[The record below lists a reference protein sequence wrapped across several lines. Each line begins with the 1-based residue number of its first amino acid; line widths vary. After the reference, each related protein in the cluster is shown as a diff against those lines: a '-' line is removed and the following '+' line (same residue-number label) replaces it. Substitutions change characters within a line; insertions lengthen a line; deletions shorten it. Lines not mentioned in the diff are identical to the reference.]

1 MLSKMDPDE
10 RILSEPTLV
19 EQVNRIAE
27 DLGWGSSD
35 QIVVEIGGTVISG
48 IHQGDDYNKKW
59 ATPYGV
65 RKYNKD
71 AFIVIKNQTRDPFE
85 PSMSPED
92 LKPGLTDTE

>member
-27 DLGWGSSD
+27 DLGWGLND

-85 PSMSPED
+85 PSKPPEE
-92 LKPGLTDTE
+92 LKPGLTDPE

>member
-1 MLSKMDPDE
+1 MLSKIDPDE

-35 QIVVEIGGTVISG
+35 HIVVEIGGTVISG

-85 PSMSPED
+85 PSMSPEE
-92 LKPGLTDTE
+92 LSPGLTDPE

>member
-27 DLGWGSSD
+27 DLGWGSND